1 MRFRSGGSEPTIDPS
16 EAKASSVSLH
26 VKYAAFWLL
35 VGGISYL
42 AFNAFFSP
50 KVAVATSGSDP
61 VVIERSHDQHFYVEG
76 TINGHRVTFM
86 VDTGATVVSV
96 NEGLARKIGLGPGV
110 PAIFDTAAGRVEGRV
125 VPDATV
131 QIGGIRVEG
140 IRVGINS
147 GGPAALLGQ
156 NFLNKVDLRQ
166 SPERM
171 TVRVPDP
178 P

>member
-1 MRFRSGGSEPTIDPS
+1 MSGSH
-16 EAKASSVSLH
+16 AN
-26 VKYAAFWLL
+26 YAAFWLL
-35 VGGISYL
+35 VGGIGYL
-42 AFNAFFSP
+42 AFNAFVSP
-50 KVAVATSGSDP
+50 KVAVATRGSGT

-76 TINGHRVTFM
+76 AINGHPVTFM

-96 NEGLARKIGLGPGV
+96 NEELARKMRLGPGV
-110 PAIFDTAAGRVEGRV
+110 PAIFDTAAGRVEGRI

-131 QIGGIRVEG
+131 QIGDIRVEG

-156 NFLNKVDLRQ
+156 NFLNKIDLRQ

-171 TVRVPDP
+171 TVRVPGSP
-178 P
+178 

>member
-1 MRFRSGGSEPTIDPS
+1 MSGSH
-16 EAKASSVSLH
+16 AR
-26 VKYAAFWLL
+26 YAAFWLL
-35 VGGISYL
+35 VGCIGYL
-42 AFNAFFSP
+42 AFNALVSP
-50 KVAVATSGSDP
+50 KVAVATRGSGT

-76 TINGHRVTFM
+76 AINGHPVTFM

-96 NEGLARKIGLGPGV
+96 NEELARKMRLGPGV
-110 PAIFDTAAGRVEGRV
+110 PAIFDTAAGRVEGRI

-131 QIGGIRVEG
+131 QIGDIRVEG

-156 NFLNKVDLRQ
+156 NFLNKIDLRQ

-171 TVRVPDP
+171 TVRVPGSP
-178 P
+178 

>member
-1 MRFRSGGSEPTIDPS
+1 VSGSH
-16 EAKASSVSLH
+16 AR
-26 VKYAAFWLL
+26 YAAFWLL
-35 VGGISYL
+35 VGCIGYL
-42 AFNAFFSP
+42 AFNALVSP
-50 KVAVATSGSDP
+50 KVAVATRGSGT

-76 TINGHRVTFM
+76 AINGHPVTFM

-96 NEGLARKIGLGPGV
+96 NEELARKMRLGPGV
-110 PAIFDTAAGRVEGRV
+110 PAIFDTAAGRVEGRI

-131 QIGGIRVEG
+131 QIGDIRVEG

-156 NFLNKVDLRQ
+156 NFLNKIDLRQ

-171 TVRVPDP
+171 TVRVPGSP
-178 P
+178 

>member
-1 MRFRSGGSEPTIDPS
+1 VSGSH
-16 EAKASSVSLH
+16 AR
-26 VKYAAFWLL
+26 YAAFWLL
-35 VGGISYL
+35 VGGIGYL
-42 AFNAFFSP
+42 AFNAFVSP
-50 KVAVATSGSDP
+50 KVAVATRGTGT

-76 TINGHRVTFM
+76 AINGHPVTFM

-96 NEGLARKIGLGPGV
+96 NEELARKMRLGPGV
-110 PAIFDTAAGRVEGRV
+110 PAIFDTAAGRVEGRI

-131 QIGGIRVEG
+131 QIGDIRVEG

-156 NFLNKVDLRQ
+156 NFLNKIDLRQ

-171 TVRVPDP
+171 TVRVPGSP
-178 P
+178 

>member
-1 MRFRSGGSEPTIDPS
+1 MSGSH
-16 EAKASSVSLH
+16 AR
-26 VKYAAFWLL
+26 YAAFWLL
-35 VGGISYL
+35 VGGIGYL
-42 AFNAFFSP
+42 AFNAFVSP
-50 KVAVATSGSDP
+50 KVAVATRGTGT

-76 TINGHRVTFM
+76 AINGHPVTFM

-96 NEGLARKIGLGPGV
+96 NEELARKMRLGPGV
-110 PAIFDTAAGRVEGRV
+110 PAIFDTAAGRVEGRI

-131 QIGGIRVEG
+131 QIGDIRVEG

-156 NFLNKVDLRQ
+156 NFLNKIDLRQ

-171 TVRVPDP
+171 TVRVPGSP
-178 P
+178 

>member
-1 MRFRSGGSEPTIDPS
+1 MSGSH
-16 EAKASSVSLH
+16 A
-26 VKYAAFWLL
+26 KYAAFWLL
-35 VGGISYL
+35 VGGIGYL
-42 AFNAFFSP
+42 AFNAFVSP
-50 KVAVATSGSDP
+50 KVAVATRGSGT

-76 TINGHRVTFM
+76 AINGHPVTFM

-96 NEGLARKIGLGPGV
+96 NEELARKMRLGPGV
-110 PAIFDTAAGRVEGRV
+110 PAIFDTAAGRVEGRI

-131 QIGGIRVEG
+131 QIGDIRVEG

-156 NFLNKVDLRQ
+156 NFLNKIDLRQ

-171 TVRVPDP
+171 TVRVPGSP
-178 P
+178 

>member
-1 MRFRSGGSEPTIDPS
+1 MG
-16 EAKASSVSLH
+16 
-26 VKYAAFWLL
+26 
-35 VGGISYL
+35 YL
-42 AFNAFFSP
+42 AFNAFVSP
-50 KVAVATSGSDP
+50 KVAVATRGSGT

-76 TINGHRVTFM
+76 AINGHPVTFM

-96 NEGLARKIGLGPGV
+96 NEELARKMRLGPGV
-110 PAIFDTAAGRVEGRV
+110 PAIFDTAAGRVEGRI

-131 QIGGIRVEG
+131 QIGDIRVEG

-156 NFLNKVDLRQ
+156 NFLNKIDLRQ

-171 TVRVPDP
+171 TVRVPGSP
-178 P
+178 

>member
-1 MRFRSGGSEPTIDPS
+1 MSGSH
-16 EAKASSVSLH
+16 AR
-26 VKYAAFWLL
+26 YAAFWLL
-35 VGGISYL
+35 VGGIGYL
-42 AFNAFFSP
+42 AFNALVSP
-50 KVAVATSGSDP
+50 KVAVATRGSGT

-76 TINGHRVTFM
+76 AINGHPVTFM

-96 NEGLARKIGLGPGV
+96 NEELARKMRLGPGV
-110 PAIFDTAAGRVEGRV
+110 PAIFDTAAGRVEGRI

-131 QIGGIRVEG
+131 QIGDIRVEG

-156 NFLNKVDLRQ
+156 NFLNKIDLRQ

-171 TVRVPDP
+171 TVRVPGSP
-178 P
+178 

>member
-1 MRFRSGGSEPTIDPS
+1 VSGSH
-16 EAKASSVSLH
+16 A
-26 VKYAAFWLL
+26 KYAAFWLL
-35 VGGISYL
+35 VGGIGYL
-42 AFNAFFSP
+42 AFNAFVSP
-50 KVAVATSGSDP
+50 KVAVATRGSGT

-76 TINGHRVTFM
+76 AINGHPVTFM

-96 NEGLARKIGLGPGV
+96 NEELARKMRLGPGV
-110 PAIFDTAAGRVEGRV
+110 PAIFDTAAGRVEGRI

-131 QIGGIRVEG
+131 QIGDIRVEG

-156 NFLNKVDLRQ
+156 NFLNKIDLRQ

-171 TVRVPDP
+171 TVRVPGSP
-178 P
+178 

>member
-1 MRFRSGGSEPTIDPS
+1 MSGS
-16 EAKASSVSLH
+16 H

-35 VGGISYL
+35 VGGIGYL
-42 AFNAFFSP
+42 AFNALVSP
-50 KVAVATSGSDP
+50 KVAVATRGSGT

-76 TINGHRVTFM
+76 AINGHPVTFM

-96 NEGLARKIGLGPGV
+96 NEELARKMRLGPGV
-110 PAIFDTAAGRVEGRV
+110 PAIFDTAAGRVEGRI

-131 QIGGIRVEG
+131 QIGDIRVEG

-156 NFLNKVDLRQ
+156 NFLNKIDLRQ

-171 TVRVPDP
+171 TVRVPGSP
-178 P
+178 

>member
-1 MRFRSGGSEPTIDPS
+1 MISF
-16 EAKASSVSLH
+16 A
-26 VKYAAFWLL
+26 KYAAFWLL
-35 VGGISYL
+35 LAAIGYL
-42 AFNAFFSP
+42 GFDAFVSP
-50 KVAVATSGSDP
+50 KIAVATSGSGT

-76 TINGHRVTFM
+76 AINGHPVTFM

-96 NEGLARKIGLGPGV
+96 NEELARKIRLGRGV

-125 VPDATV
+125 VPDAIV
-131 QIGGIRVEG
+131 QIGDIRVEG

-166 SPERM
+166 SPTRM
-171 TVRVPDP
+171 TLRIPD
-178 P
+178 